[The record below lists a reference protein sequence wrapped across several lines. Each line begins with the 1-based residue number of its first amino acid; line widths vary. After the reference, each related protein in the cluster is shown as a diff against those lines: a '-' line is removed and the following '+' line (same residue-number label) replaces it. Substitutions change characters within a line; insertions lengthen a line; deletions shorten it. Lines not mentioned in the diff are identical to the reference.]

1 MGRNISLD
9 TLIIEVFLI
18 LLVVDLVT
26 EEEVI
31 TVGVEKK
38 LYLGKNLKHLIYRFD
53 RPVQRY

>member
-1 MGRNISLD
+1 KSISLD

-31 TVGVEKK
+31 PVEVEK
-38 LYLGKNLKHLIYRFD
+38 NNS
-53 RPVQRY
+53 